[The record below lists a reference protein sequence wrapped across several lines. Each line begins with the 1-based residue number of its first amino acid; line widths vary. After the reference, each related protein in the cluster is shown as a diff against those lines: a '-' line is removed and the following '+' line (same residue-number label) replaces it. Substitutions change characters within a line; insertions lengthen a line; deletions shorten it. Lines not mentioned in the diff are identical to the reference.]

1 LHEVQLKQR
10 WLLFHSEQSGSAD
23 GAGVPVQI
31 VALSNVKPQLE
42 GGLQH
47 PDCNQ
52 SIKKKKKAPICQFL
66 KGNGM
71 NQCWAVLDFYEEP
84 LVPVLKI
91 RPGPRLQLL
100 LLATKL
106 NLKLH
111 GKIQAENQR
120 GKERQV
126 RKEETSVYLNRC
138 EGCGIELGRI
148 WVLVIQLV
156 ANFGIIE
163 ADLDLVPEGSLVH
176 LIL

>member
-1 LHEVQLKQR
+1 
-10 WLLFHSEQSGSAD
+10 
-23 GAGVPVQI
+23 
-31 VALSNVKPQLE
+31 
-42 GGLQH
+42 
-47 PDCNQ
+47 
-52 SIKKKKKAPICQFL
+52 
-66 KGNGM
+66 M

-91 RPGPRLQLL
+91 RPGPQLQLL
-100 LLATKL
+100 SLVTKL

-138 EGCGIELGRI
+138 EGCGIKLGRS
-148 WVLVIQLV
+148 WVLIIQLV
-156 ANFGIIE
+156 ANFGILE

-176 LIL
+176 LLL